1 MNIIYK
7 TIKTRNR
14 HYVYDRNANRIL
26 SIDESDYNKLLEQEK
41 KIDKE
46 FDDNFIRKFQEK
58 GFLLENQL
66 EIIENPLTRYSEH
79 ILNHYKEQL
88 ILQVTQRCNLRC
100 EYCVYSEKV
109 NIIIGSIQIMIC
121 QLNLLKRQLIC
132 IWIHLMK
139 LRIG

>member
-79 ILNHYKEQL
+79 MQDAIAA
-88 ILQVTQRCNLRC
+88 VVC
-100 EYCVYSEKV
+100 
-109 NIIIGSIQIMIC
+109 
-121 QLNLLKRQLIC
+121 LLFVLWCK
-132 IWIHLMK
+132 
-139 LRIG
+139 

>member
-79 ILNHYKEQL
+79 ILHYDFPLQIKENFSPL
-88 ILQVTQRCNLRC
+88 VHPNAATRIASMILTRDGFDFP
-100 EYCVYSEKV
+100 VYF
-109 NIIIGSIQIMIC
+109 IA
-121 QLNLLKRQLIC
+121 LKIS
-132 IWIHLMK
+132 
-139 LRIG
+139 

>member
-100 EYCVYSEKV
+100 EYCVYSEKGEYH
-109 NIIIGSIQIMIC
+109 NRKHSNNDM
-121 QLNLLKRQLIC
+121 
-132 IWIHLMK
+132 
-139 LRIG
+139 